1 MIDKIVGFKNKTNY
15 FLNEIRESTVFFL
28 RMPGWLFGVRG
39 RLCLVAVNLILVV
52 AFVLQ
57 IAAASGT
64 GYELKK
70 LERNIE
76 EISFEQQKI
85 EAQIAEVNSLA
96 SLKSRVE
103 SLSMVNTPRLKYL
116 AIPVTSVAV
125 NSR

>member
-1 MIDKIVGFKNKTNY
+1 MIGKIIKFQNRINY
-15 FLNEIRESTVFFL
+15 FIGEIRESTIFFL
-28 RMPGWLFGVRG
+28 RMPGWLLGTRC
-39 RLCLVAVNLILVV
+39 RLCLISANLLLII

-70 LERNIE
+70 LEKTME

-85 EAQIAEVNSLA
+85 EAQIASVNSLA
-96 SLKSRVE
+96 FLKGKVE
-103 SLSMVNTPRLKYL
+103 SLSMVDSPRLKYL
-116 AIPVTSVAV
+116 EAPATFVAV